1 MIDVRN
7 PKVDIRAW
15 GNEVH
20 IANFPDDG
28 FCGKLLCLCKSYR
41 SSIHRHKNKN
51 KTLHLL
57 GKDFEK
63 PLVYFEAGN
72 DPENMEGRL
81 IYPGESINVFDG
93 IWHRFNGL
101 EDAVFVEVSQPDVE
115 SERYKEMIGGL
126 IPDFLNWKQSILE
139 TYGRK

>member
-1 MIDVRN
+1 MIDVRK
-7 PKVDIRAW
+7 PKVDVRAW
-15 GNEVH
+15 GDEIS
-20 IANFPDDG
+20 IANFPNEG
-28 FCGKLLCLCKSYR
+28 FCGKLLCLCEGSR
-41 SSIHRHKNKN
+41 CSIHRHKDKN
-51 KTLHLL
+51 ETLYLL
-57 GKDFEK
+57 GKDCEK

-72 DPENMEGRL
+72 DPENMESRL
-81 IYPGESINVFDG
+81 IYPGELINVFDG

-101 EDAVFVEVSQPDVE
+101 EDAIFVEVSQPDVK